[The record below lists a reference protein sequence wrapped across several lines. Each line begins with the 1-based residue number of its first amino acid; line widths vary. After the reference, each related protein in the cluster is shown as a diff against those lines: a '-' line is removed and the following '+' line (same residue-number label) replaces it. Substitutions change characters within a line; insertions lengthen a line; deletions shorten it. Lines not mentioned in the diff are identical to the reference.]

1 MGMDVESG
9 GQPGRIAALPWLGRF
24 AITRRSW
31 IATGPGPENGMSAL
45 RIYVGWDSREPE
57 AFDVC
62 RASLERHSNATL
74 HITPII
80 QDDLRERGLYHRDV
94 DPLAS
99 TEFTYTRF
107 LVPYL
112 AGYEGW
118 ALFCDC
124 DFLWTRDVAEIFA
137 KADEKYAVMC
147 VQHDY
152 RPRETVKMDG
162 QTQSVYP
169 RKNWSSLMLLNC
181 SHPATRKLNVET
193 ANTQSGAYL
202 HRFQWV
208 DDAEIG
214 GLDPTW
220 NWLEGWDSPDPERA
234 PGAIHF
240 TRGGP
245 WFENWRH
252 VDYADLWLAERDRLA

>member
-1 MGMDVESG
+1 MN
-9 GQPGRIAALPWLGRF
+9 AF
-24 AITRRSW
+24 
-31 IATGPGPENGMSAL
+31 

-57 AFDVC
+57 AYDVC
-62 RASLERHSNATL
+62 RSSLLRHASQ
-74 HITPII
+74 PIDVI
-80 QDDLRERGLYHRDV
+80 PVVQDDLRQAGLYARPV

-107 LVPYL
+107 LVPHL
-112 AGYEGW
+112 AGYAGW

-124 DFLWTRDVAEIFA
+124 DFLWTRDVGELLAA
-137 KADEKYAVMC
+137 RDDRYAVMC
-147 VQHDY
+147 VQHDH

-162 QTQSVYP
+162 RRQTVYP

-181 SHPATRKLNVET
+181 AHPATRRLTVAVVNRET
-193 ANTQSGAYL
+193 GAYL
-202 HRFQWV
+202 HRLQWA

-214 GLDPTW
+214 ALDGTW
-220 NWLEGWDSPDPERA
+220 NWLEGWDTPRA
-234 PGAIHF
+234 DGPPGAIHF

-252 VDYADLWLAERDRLA
+252 VDYADLWLAEHDRVGRTAQRAR